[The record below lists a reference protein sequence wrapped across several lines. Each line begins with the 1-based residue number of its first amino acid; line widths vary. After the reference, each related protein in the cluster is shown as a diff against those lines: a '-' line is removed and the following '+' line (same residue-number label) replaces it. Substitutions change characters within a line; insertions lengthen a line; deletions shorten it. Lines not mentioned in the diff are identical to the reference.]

1 MPATTS
7 VGFPAVGV
15 SRIATKRLKLMAGAV
30 IVAAAL
36 ATVIVSVGGS
46 SLNTAVLRAPQGV
59 RIAVIARSIPLPTS
73 FAFAPGG
80 RVFVGAADKDRGGPR
95 GGVYL
100 LGPNQSS
107 RRVVSVPTG
116 AAATWSAGRL
126 FVATSGHVDVYSAFN
141 GRAFAR
147 RSTVLTGLPT
157 WVNGVAAGPD
167 GRIWVTIGGDCDN
180 CVASAK
186 LAQMVISVAPEG
198 GDEPRIVARRLR
210 QPYGIAFPP
219 GSSVPLV
226 TVVGQDD
233 LGSNPPPD
241 AIVRA
246 APGSDFGFPTCN
258 WATGSS
264 CASFTKP
271 FTLLEPHTTP
281 TGIAVIGATAYIG
294 TYGSQAI
301 LRMPLTGSS
310 SKPKPFVTGFSS
322 AVIAVGAH
330 RGRLYV
336 GTLSGTIYRIDP

>member
-1 MPATTS
+1 VT
-7 VGFPAVGV
+7 
-15 SRIATKRLKLMAGAV
+15 GAV
-30 IVAAAL
+30 SVASVFAIVMVAMVQAGGHAA
-36 ATVIVSVGGS
+36 GPK
-46 SLNTAVLRAPQGV
+46 APKGV
-59 RIAVIARSIPLPTS
+59 RVVVIARGIPLPTS

-80 RVFVGAADKDRGGPR
+80 KVFVGAADKDCGSHGCGPR

-100 LGPNQSS
+100 LGPKASG
-107 RRVVSVPTG
+107 RRVVRVATG
-116 AAATWSAGRL
+116 AAVTWSAGRL
-126 FVATSGHVDVYSAFN
+126 FVATTGHVDAYAAFN
-141 GRAFAR
+141 GRRFAR
-147 RSTVLTGLPT
+147 RSTVLTGLPM
-157 WVNGVAAGPD
+157 WVNGVAAGPN
-167 GRIWVTIGGDCDN
+167 GRIWVTMGGDCDS
-180 CVASAK
+180 CVPTAK
-186 LAQMVISVAPEG
+186 LAQMVLSVAPEG
-198 GDEPRIVARRLR
+198 GEPTIVARRLR
-210 QPYGIAFPP
+210 QPYGIAFPAR
-219 GSSVPLV
+219 SSVPLV

-233 LGSNPPPD
+233 LEPHPPPD

-246 APGSDFGFPTCN
+246 TPGSDFGFPTCN
-258 WATGSS
+258 WAAGSS
-264 CASFTKP
+264 CAASTKP